1 MKITNRKMISTI
13 EENLDFDS
21 NKKVRCGLVKVSD
34 GKSKPVVMRL
44 YLTLEQMRLQE
55 EIISPVNNNSP
66 NTYPKDASIRLVVV
80 NRDTRGNL
88 GISIKGGA
96 EHKLPILISKIIKG
110 QSAHLTG
117 LLFVGDAIIKVN
129 GELINH
135 CTHEEAINIIHN
147 AGDMVMLTVKHYAS
161 ATPFLSKTVDNNLSN
176 IEETIQEPLDNEK
189 MMRTTNNIR
198 PSTLDINYTA
208 MKKWSDVITVPL
220 LMAYITRYMYGTDK
234 LRPNAFEIRG
244 LNGSK
249 TGIIHCED
257 SAILSQWLKY
267 INDNIMALSS
277 LQIKLFNRNYQ
288 GGDRIEYMGWVNE
301 GILNR
306 NTSWQNYRPRFLVLK
321 GTEVFIFETPPL
333 TMDEL
338 NKCKGKLKVYQSM
351 LRIIKD
357 SENVDERQ
365 HCFLLQTCGEN
376 SKYFS
381 VETRHELL
389 RIESAWHTSICT
401 SVIKIGTITFNVVC
415 SDTRRNAGL
424 TLNWNHGFSLYD
436 TTTREYV
443 WRYKFSN
450 LRGSSDDGKSK
461 LKLHFYDPDSKA
473 IETKALECI
482 VLQGL
487 LFCMHAFLT
496 AKVASVDPSFLS
508 VFNLTC

>member
-1 MKITNRKMISTI
+1 MKITTKKMISTI
-13 EENLDFDS
+13 EENTEFNS
-21 NKKVRCGLVKVSD
+21 KKKVRCGLVKVSD

-44 YLTLEQMRLQE
+44 YLTIEQLRLQK
-55 EIISPVNNNSP
+55 EIISPVNNNS
-66 NTYPKDASIRLVVV
+66 TTIYPKDASIRLVVV
-80 NRDTRGNL
+80 NRDPGGGL

-96 EHKLPILISKIIKG
+96 EHKLPILISKIVKG
-110 QSAHLTG
+110 KSADLTG
-117 LLFVGDAIIKVN
+117 QLFVGDAIIKVN

-135 CTHEEAINIIHN
+135 CTHDEAINIIHN

-161 ATPFLSKTVDNNLSN
+161 ATPFLAKTIDNNQSN
-176 IEETIQEPLDNEK
+176 IKESIQEPLDNERVI
-189 MMRTTNNIR
+189 RTTNNVR
-198 PSTLDINYTA
+198 PSTLDINCTS
-208 MKKWSDVITVPL
+208 MRKWSDVITVPL
-220 LMAYITRYMYGTDK
+220 MMAYITRYMYGTDK

-267 INDNIMALSS
+267 I
-277 LQIKLFNRNYQ
+277 KLFNRNLQ
-288 GGDRIEYMGWVNE
+288 GGERVEYMGWVNE

-306 NTSWQNYRPRFLVLK
+306 NTSWQNYRPRFLCLK
-321 GTEVFIFETPPL
+321 GTEVFIFDNPPL
-333 TMDEL
+333 TIDDL
-338 NKCKGKLKVYQSM
+338 NKCKSKFKVYQSM
-351 LRIIKD
+351 LRIIKE

-401 SVIKIGTITFNVVC
+401 ATITFNVVC

-436 TTTREYV
+436 TATREYV

-461 LKLHFYDPDSKA
+461 LKLHFYDPESKT